1 MNLITERSLMW
12 LISFPSAL
20 QLWHKATVW
29 EGRKPV
35 GVFFFF
41 HIHFALK
48 HFRSLRRAQQKAT
61 VTTIALYNGENRLIN
76 RPEMM
81 TTQQKYNF
89 IMTTVRE
96 QISSVSRQV

>member
-1 MNLITERSLMW
+1 VVDI
-12 LISFPSAL
+12 ISKRPAAL
-20 QLWHKATVW
+20 AQGNRL
-29 EGRKPV
+29 GRQEASWR
-35 GVFFFF
+35 FFFF

-96 QISSVSRQV
+96 